1 MERSTLA
8 VSRTACR
15 LPYGRAECMA
25 AQLDLFSM
33 PGALHDRAVS
43 PCPEHPMD
51 APQITDALDR
61 LQTLFTPADD
71 AMVDLSNL
79 VGGHD
84 GPLFNAINALQ
95 DALLH
100 DLAQRINS
108 NAGLAAFLAEVCA

>member
-1 MERSTLA
+1 
-8 VSRTACR
+8 
-15 LPYGRAECMA
+15 
-25 AQLDLFSM
+25 
-33 PGALHDRAVS
+33 
-43 PCPEHPMD
+43 MD

-84 GPLFNAINALQ
+84 GSLFNAINALQ

-100 DLAQRINS
+100 DLAQSIGCTRALLVDWWVTHEWGSNPMVVYIDYGPAQRINS